1 MTTHNFLKIQIKV
14 EASTVVTTEPQDAKI
29 ALLDTCVLGV
39 LEIVLGMMRRTNVSV
54 STNDNFELYLYLC
67 NMQNIFNFQNS
78 ASYQ

>member
-1 MTTHNFLKIQIKV
+1 MFQTSVTFKILGNL

-39 LEIVLGMMRRTNVSV
+39 LEIVLGMMIRTNVSV

-67 NMQNIFNFQNS
+67 NMCT
-78 ASYQ
+78 Y